1 VLPKLQKTYSI
12 NVQASAENQ
21 ILQLMNAKRAKA
33 GLKPLTIENTLGQV
47 ERYKSNHMIEYKYF
61 DHVTTQGTKYTDWLQ
76 EVGTNIL

>member
-33 GLKPLTIENTLGQV
+33 GLKPLTIDNTLVQEQDTRV
-47 ERYKSNHMIEYKYF
+47 II
-61 DHVTTQGTKYTDWLQ
+61 WL
-76 EVGTNIL
+76 NINTLTM